1 MKVIED
7 KVTACPPHAIRKADV
22 PIILSALPAE
32 WTAGIR
38 SVRLSSSHGENPTVI
53 AFFFPPDGTLMIKS
67 RGFSTERVLRAL
79 LTELA
84 GHALGVVFRTY
95 RRLQKRDESRIER
108 VVAPLMDQIMP
119 VIAPIKRPQ
128 GHHSWSGLR
137 PFPLTKEN
145 TEPNGLSQ

>member
-7 KVTACPPHAIRKADV
+7 KVTVYPPHAICKADI
-22 PIILSALPAE
+22 PIILSALPPE

-67 RGFSTERVLRAL
+67 RGFSKEKVLRAL
-79 LTELA
+79 ITELA

-95 RRLQKRDESRIER
+95 RRLQKRDESRVGR
-108 VVAPLMDQIMP
+108 VVAPLVEEIL
-119 VIAPIKRPQ
+119 PQ
-128 GHHSWSGLR
+128 
-137 PFPLTKEN
+137 
-145 TEPNGLSQ
+145 LSQKKVWLDK

>member
-7 KVTACPPHAIRKADV
+7 KVTVYPPHAICKADV
-22 PIILSALPAE
+22 PIILSALPAD

-53 AFFFPPDGTLMIKS
+53 AFFFPPHGTLLIKS
-67 RGFSTERVLRAL
+67 RGFSKERVLRAL

-84 GHALGVVFRTY
+84 GHALGVAFRSY
-95 RRLQKRDESRIER
+95 RRLQKRDESRIQR

-119 VIAPIKRPQ
+119 LIAPMKRPQ
-128 GHHSWSGLR
+128 GRHSWSGLR

-145 TEPNGLSQ
+145 AEPKD

>member
-7 KVTACPPHAIRKADV
+7 KVTLYPPHAISKADV

-38 SVRLSSSHGENPTVI
+38 SVRLSSSHRENPTVI

-67 RGFSTERVLRAL
+67 RGFAKERVLRAL

-95 RRLQKRDESRIER
+95 RRLQKRDEARIGR
-108 VVAPLMDQIMP
+108 VVAPLVEEIL
-119 VIAPIKRPQ
+119 PQ
-128 GHHSWSGLR
+128 
-137 PFPLTKEN
+137 
-145 TEPNGLSQ
+145 LSQKKVWLDK

>member
-7 KVTACPPHAIRKADV
+7 KVTVYPPHAICKADI

-67 RGFSTERVLRAL
+67 RGISKEKVLRAL

-84 GHALGVVFRTY
+84 GHALGVAFRTY
-95 RRLQKRDESRIER
+95 RRLQKRDESRVER
-108 VVAPLMDQIMP
+108 VVAPLVEEIL
-119 VIAPIKRPQ
+119 PQ
-128 GHHSWSGLR
+128 LAEKSMRWTSR
-137 PFPLTKEN
+137 NAE
-145 TEPNGLSQ
+145 QRC